1 MTTFLLLEDY
11 QDRDAGQLE
20 AGTLFDDTVVDVA
33 GLRSRG
39 APMIV
44 HSSTMDEAIVA
55 YRNRRP
61 FPEPEGP
68 DLTALLLA
76 DGLFPMAGSSGA
88 LIEHAIRGEQTIPTG
103 FSRLFHRPM
112 VQSGAHLII
121 ESDANMVV
129 L

>member
-1 MTTFLLLEDY
+1 MTIFLLLEDY

-20 AGTLFDDTVVDVA
+20 SGSLFDDTVVDVQA
-33 GLRSRG
+33 LRDKG

-44 HSSTMDEAIVA
+44 HSSTMDAAIVA
-55 YRNRRP
+55 HRNRVP

-76 DGLFPMAGSSGA
+76 DGLYPVAGSSGA
-88 LIEHAIRGEQTIPTG
+88 LIEHAFRGEQTIPAG
-103 FSRLFHRPM
+103 FSRIFHRPM
-112 VQSGAHLII
+112 LESGAHLIV